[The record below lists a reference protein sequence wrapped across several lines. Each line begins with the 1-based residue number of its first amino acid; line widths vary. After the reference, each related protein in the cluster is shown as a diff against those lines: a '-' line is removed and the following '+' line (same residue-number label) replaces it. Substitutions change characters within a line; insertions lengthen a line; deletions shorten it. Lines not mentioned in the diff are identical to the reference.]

1 MNIKLRDNITGV
13 LGVIISFI
21 LTIGCTDN
29 NDNNGPIESKYGL
42 IQMSEND
49 YNPDNTSYI
58 LQDGEPDSLLF
69 NRNQRSFRV
78 NAPLQV
84 SITDN
89 QEFLFRFYCP
99 RGINNVIVWATIEGH
114 EKELR
119 FAEFTRIQ
127 PFQEFRTKI
136 PFINK
141 DKIYYTRQ
149 GEEVIVPATPDIKA
163 GDIKL
168 RIESVDPVYQGMI
181 NVKPKWNIWFG
192 KYSGS
197 NWGSFA
203 PHLAREAVALSLN
216 MAAMFSTS
224 LFEQELDK
232 WKGKLIN
239 NGNVVDINTL
249 KKQITNHS
257 GFCFGRVVN
266 VVGLGGGN
274 TYGLGEYV
282 YLTHYADDANGSD
295 TPYHEMAHC
304 LGYGHSGNMTYYPA
318 EGGFPT
324 VCMKVYSQLSR
335 EKKLPVYSRRFL
347 HTRRNKNLVEN
358 KSIYTAS
365 AYIIE
370 DPELDAI
377 DGGLSIPFTETDK
390 AGHEGSPLSFTISVL
405 DVPGATVETFQ
416 PKAVHLYQNM
426 LYVAN
431 SAPGHYS
438 LEIFDVSSGI
448 RHIRSIR
455 KWTNNETEETFAGEP
470 TGVTRSFNKIYV
482 ANAGSRTDVFDA
494 STYEFITCIGT
505 GTWGEGNFQTVHAF
519 DVVASQGSILIR
531 DKRKLVVVLEN
542 DVQPGTARKIPVY
555 SRSANLKEAF
565 GTYGIAIN
573 EKGLIYATAQNTKKV
588 HIFDPKNIREGNSG
602 FMYNNVSLGFENAP
616 QSLAFIGNRLFVT
629 LRANSKKSELWEIDP
644 SNGKLLQNLTGTLT
658 EPEKITAS
666 RQTLLVVDRGTQSIR
681 AIPAKDL

>member
-1 MNIKLRDNITGV
+1 MSIKLRDNITRV
-13 LGVIISFI
+13 LGVIIGFI
-21 LTIGCTDN
+21 LIFGCTDN
-29 NDNNGPIESKYGL
+29 NDNDGQEESKYGL
-42 IQMSEND
+42 IRMSEND
-49 YNPDNTSYI
+49 YNSDNTAYI

-78 NAPLQV
+78 NAPLQISV
-84 SITDN
+84 TEN
-89 QEFLFRFYCP
+89 QEFLFRFYSP
-99 RGINNVIVWATIEGH
+99 RGIKNVIVWATIEGY

-119 FAEFTRIQ
+119 FAEFTHIH
-127 PFQEFRTKI
+127 PFQEFRIKI
-136 PFINK
+136 LFINN
-141 DKIYYTRQ
+141 DKIYSTRE
-149 GEEVIVPATPDIKA
+149 GEEVIVSATPEINAKDFKF
-163 GDIKL
+163 
-168 RIESVDPVYQGMI
+168 RIESADPVYQGMI

-197 NWGSFA
+197 NWGSFG

-239 NGNVVDINTL
+239 NGNIVDINIL

-347 HTRRNKNLVEN
+347 HTRRNKNLIEN
-358 KSIYTAS
+358 KNIYTAS

-390 AGHEGSPLSFTISVL
+390 AGNEGSPLSFTISVL

-416 PKAVHLYQNM
+416 PKAAHLYQNT

-431 SAPGHYS
+431 SAPGNYS

-455 KWTNNETEETFAGEP
+455 KWTDNNTEETFAGEP

-482 ANAGSRTDVFDA
+482 TNAGSRTDVFDA

-505 GTWGEGNFQTVHAF
+505 GAWGEGAYQTVHAF
-519 DVVASQGSILIR
+519 DVAASQGSILIR

-542 DVQPGTARKIPVY
+542 DVQSGTARRIPIY
-555 SRSANLKEAF
+555 SRSVNLKEAA
-565 GTYGIAIN
+565 GTYGIAVN
-573 EKGLIYATAQNTKKV
+573 EEGLIYVTAQNTKEI

-602 FMYNNVSLGFENAP
+602 FMYNSVSLGFENAP
-616 QSLAFIGNRLFVT
+616 QSLAFIDNRLFVT
-629 LRANSKKSELWEIDP
+629 LRINSKQSELWEIDP
-644 SNGKLLQNLTGTLT
+644 SNGKLLQNYTASFTN
-658 EPEKITAS
+658 PEKIMVS
-666 RQTLLVVDRGTQSIR
+666 RRTLLVVDRGTQSIK
-681 AIPAKDL
+681 AIPITDL

>member
-1 MNIKLRDNITGV
+1 MSIKLRDNITRV
-13 LGVIISFI
+13 LGVIIGFI
-21 LTIGCTDN
+21 LIFGCTDN
-29 NDNNGPIESKYGL
+29 NDSDGPAESKYGL
-42 IQMSEND
+42 IRMSEND
-49 YNPDNTSYI
+49 YNSDNTAYI

-78 NAPLQV
+78 NAPLQISV
-84 SITDN
+84 TEN
-89 QEFLFRFYCP
+89 QEFLFRFYSP
-99 RGINNVIVWATIEGH
+99 RGIKNVIVWATIEGY

-119 FAEFTRIQ
+119 FAEFTHIH
-127 PFQEFRTKI
+127 PFQEFRIKI
-136 PFINK
+136 PFINN
-141 DKIYYTRQ
+141 DKIYSTRE
-149 GEEVIVPATPDIKA
+149 GEEVIVSATPEINAKDFKF
-163 GDIKL
+163 

-197 NWGSFA
+197 NWGSFG

-239 NGNVVDINTL
+239 NGNIVDINTL
-249 KKQITNHS
+249 KKQISNHS

-347 HTRRNKNLVEN
+347 HTRRNKNLIEN
-358 KSIYTAS
+358 KNIYTAS

-390 AGHEGSPLSFTISVL
+390 AG
-405 DVPGATVETFQ
+405 
-416 PKAVHLYQNM
+416 N
-426 LYVAN
+426 
-431 SAPGHYS
+431 
-438 LEIFDVSSGI
+438 
-448 RHIRSIR
+448 
-455 KWTNNETEETFAGEP
+455 
-470 TGVTRSFNKIYV
+470 
-482 ANAGSRTDVFDA
+482 
-494 STYEFITCIGT
+494 
-505 GTWGEGNFQTVHAF
+505 
-519 DVVASQGSILIR
+519 
-531 DKRKLVVVLEN
+531 
-542 DVQPGTARKIPVY
+542 
-555 SRSANLKEAF
+555 
-565 GTYGIAIN
+565 
-573 EKGLIYATAQNTKKV
+573 
-588 HIFDPKNIREGNSG
+588 
-602 FMYNNVSLGFENAP
+602 
-616 QSLAFIGNRLFVT
+616 
-629 LRANSKKSELWEIDP
+629 
-644 SNGKLLQNLTGTLT
+644 
-658 EPEKITAS
+658 
-666 RQTLLVVDRGTQSIR
+666 
-681 AIPAKDL
+681 

>member
-1 MNIKLRDNITGV
+1 MSIKLRDNITRV
-13 LGVIISFI
+13 LGVIIGFI
-21 LTIGCTDN
+21 LIFGCTDN
-29 NDNNGPIESKYGL
+29 NDSDGPAESKYGL
-42 IQMSEND
+42 IRMSEND
-49 YNPDNTSYI
+49 YNSDNTAYI

-78 NAPLQV
+78 NAPLQISV
-84 SITDN
+84 TEN
-89 QEFLFRFYCP
+89 QEFLFRFYSP
-99 RGINNVIVWATIEGH
+99 RGIKNVIVWATIEGY

-119 FAEFTRIQ
+119 FAEFTHIH
-127 PFQEFRTKI
+127 PFQEFRIKI
-136 PFINK
+136 PFINN
-141 DKIYYTRQ
+141 DKIYSTRE
-149 GEEVIVPATPDIKA
+149 GEEVIVSATPEINAKDFKF
-163 GDIKL
+163 
-168 RIESVDPVYQGMI
+168 RIESADPVYQGMI

-197 NWGSFA
+197 NWGSFG

-239 NGNVVDINTL
+239 NGNIVDINTL

-347 HTRRNKNLVEN
+347 HTRRNKNLIEN
-358 KSIYTAS
+358 KNIYTAS

-390 AGHEGSPLSFTISVL
+390 AGNEGSPLSFTISVL

-416 PKAVHLYQNM
+416 PKAVHLYQNT

-431 SAPGHYS
+431 SAPNHYS

-455 KWTNNETEETFAGEP
+455 KWTDNNTEETFAGEP

-482 ANAGSRTDVFDA
+482 TNAGSRTDVFDA

-505 GTWGEGNFQTVHAF
+505 GAWGEGAYLTVHAF
-519 DVVASQGSILIR
+519 DVAASQGCILIR

-542 DVQPGTARKIPVY
+542 DVQSGTARRIPIY
-555 SRSANLKEAF
+555 SRSVNLKEAA
-565 GTYGIAIN
+565 GTYGIAVN
-573 EKGLIYATAQNTKKV
+573 EEGLIYVTAQNTKEM

-602 FMYNNVSLGFENAP
+602 FMYNSVSLGFENAP
-616 QSLAFIGNRLFVT
+616 QSLAFIDNRLFVT
-629 LRANSKKSELWEIDP
+629 LRINSKQSELWEIDP
-644 SNGKLLQNLTGTLT
+644 SNGKLLQNYTASFTN
-658 EPEKITAS
+658 PEKIMVS
-666 RQTLLVVDRGTQSIR
+666 RRTLLVVDRGTQSIK
-681 AIPAKDL
+681 AIPITDL

>member
-1 MNIKLRDNITGV
+1 MSIKLRDDITRV
-13 LGVIISFI
+13 LGVIIGFI
-21 LTIGCTDN
+21 LISGCTDN
-29 NDNNGPIESKYGL
+29 NDNDEPTESKYGL
-42 IQMSEND
+42 IQMSESD
-49 YNPDNTSYI
+49 YNSDNTAYI

-78 NAPLQV
+78 NTPLQISV
-84 SITDN
+84 TEN

-99 RGINNVIVWATIEGH
+99 RGIKNVIIWATVEGY

-119 FAEFTRIQ
+119 FAEFTHIH
-127 PFQEFRTKI
+127 PFQEFRIKI
-136 PFINK
+136 PFINN
-141 DKIYYTRQ
+141 DKIYSTRE
-149 GEEVIVPATPDIKA
+149 GEEVIVSATPDISAEDFKF
-163 GDIKL
+163 

-197 NWGSFA
+197 NWGSFG

-239 NGNVVDINTL
+239 NGNIVDINIL

-347 HTRRNKNLVEN
+347 HTRRNKNLIEN
-358 KSIYTAS
+358 KK
-365 AYIIE
+365 
-370 DPELDAI
+370 
-377 DGGLSIPFTETDK
+377 SIP
-390 AGHEGSPLSFTISVL
+390 LLLISL
-405 DVPGATVETFQ
+405 
-416 PKAVHLYQNM
+416 K
-426 LYVAN
+426 
-431 SAPGHYS
+431 
-438 LEIFDVSSGI
+438 
-448 RHIRSIR
+448 IRS
-455 KWTNNETEETFAGEP
+455 WMP
-470 TGVTRSFNKIYV
+470 
-482 ANAGSRTDVFDA
+482 
-494 STYEFITCIGT
+494 
-505 GTWGEGNFQTVHAF
+505 
-519 DVVASQGSILIR
+519 
-531 DKRKLVVVLEN
+531 
-542 DVQPGTARKIPVY
+542 
-555 SRSANLKEAF
+555 
-565 GTYGIAIN
+565 
-573 EKGLIYATAQNTKKV
+573 
-588 HIFDPKNIREGNSG
+588 
-602 FMYNNVSLGFENAP
+602 
-616 QSLAFIGNRLFVT
+616 
-629 LRANSKKSELWEIDP
+629 
-644 SNGKLLQNLTGTLT
+644 
-658 EPEKITAS
+658 
-666 RQTLLVVDRGTQSIR
+666 
-681 AIPAKDL
+681 